1 MNRIQIIHTEEES
14 MKRRAALEVDPVF
27 PVGLHGQPDP
37 EATLRRMLAY
47 AEFLVALDGDEP
59 AGLAVM
65 YANNEETRTAY
76 ITLFGMKPAYQRQ
89 GLGKELLAA
98 CEALARARGME
109 RIRLEVT
116 DSNVKAVRFYTRA
129 GFVRTGTCEENSSY
143 MEKNIAKRILT
154 RENCRDI
161 MAKTVEEE

>member
-1 MNRIQIIHTEEES
+1 
-14 MKRRAALEVDPVF
+14 
-27 PVGLHGQPDP
+27 
-37 EATLRRMLAY
+37 
-47 AEFLVALDGDEP
+47 
-59 AGLAVM
+59 M

-98 CEALARARGME
+98 CEALACARGME
-109 RIRLEVT
+109 KIRLEVT

-129 GFVRTGTCEENSSY
+129 GFVRTGACEENSSY

-161 MAKTVEEE
+161 MTKTVEEE